1 MRLYITLAIVAARAV
16 MLVASATVAT
26 KDTIAGKQMKKEYTT
41 GSYYEHKF
49 VELVN
54 HL

>member
-26 KDTIAGKQMKKEYTT
+26 KDTIAGKQMKKNTT